1 MQISATD
8 PVAILIHCNDSCPFV
23 QFVGKNI
30 SLRTICLEFSCKR
43 AQSRTCSGYAERSRK
58 SRRRGSTERSDG
70 NRVRSA
76 RICVA
81 STMCLEGTTP
91 QDLPL
96 NKTSLHSCQ
105 FVRPNRSPFM
115 FIDTKIRVN
124 SCDSW
129 AYKNLSWATKNSRP
143 LYAFFIPEKPV
154 NPALIPLIRRYP
166 VVKAVYSCPAQL
178 YTTRHSPTQF

>member
-30 SLRTICLEFSCKR
+30 SLRTICLE
-43 AQSRTCSGYAERSRK
+43 
-58 SRRRGSTERSDG
+58 GSTVRSDG

>member
-1 MQISATD
+1 MRPQKTISSCPRCCHKTTPHCISANSCDRPGRHTRSAL
-8 PVAILIHCNDSCPFV
+8 PSCPFV
-23 QFVGKNI
+23 QFVGNNI
-30 SLRTICLEFSCKR
+30 SLRTICLE
-43 AQSRTCSGYAERSRK
+43 
-58 SRRRGSTERSDG
+58 GSTERSDG

-124 SCDSW
+124 SCNSW

-154 NPALIPLIRRYP
+154 NPALVPLIP
-166 VVKAVYSCPAQL
+166 
-178 YTTRHSPTQF
+178 

>member
-1 MQISATD
+1 MSSYKNNSLIAFVQISATD
-8 PVAILIHCNDSCPFV
+8 PVAILIRCNDSCPFV

-30 SLRTICLEFSCKR
+30 SLRTICLE
-43 AQSRTCSGYAERSRK
+43 
-58 SRRRGSTERSDG
+58 GSTERSDG

-129 AYKNLSWATKNSRP
+129 AYKNLSWATKNSWP
-143 LYAFFIPEKPV
+143 P
-154 NPALIPLIRRYP
+154 IRVFYP
-166 VVKAVYSCPAQL
+166 RK
-178 YTTRHSPTQF
+178 TRQPSTCSLNSLTPSS

>member
-30 SLRTICLEFSCKR
+30 SLRTICLE
-43 AQSRTCSGYAERSRK
+43 
-58 SRRRGSTERSDG
+58 GSTERSDG

-154 NPALIPLIRRYP
+154 NPALIPLIPWYP
-166 VVKAVYSCPAQL
+166 VLKAVYSSPAQL
-178 YTTRHSPTQF
+178 YTTQHSPTQLQPRTS

>member
-1 MQISATD
+1 MSSYKNNSLIAFVQISATD

-30 SLRTICLEFSCKR
+30 SLRTICLE
-43 AQSRTCSGYAERSRK
+43 
-58 SRRRGSTERSDG
+58 GSTERSDG

-129 AYKNLSWATKNSRP
+129 AYKNLSWAKNIFPIIRGQKYIRIFYPRKTRQPSTHS
-143 LYAFFIPEKPV
+143 LNF
-154 NPALIPLIRRYP
+154 LIHNR
-166 VVKAVYSCPAQL
+166 
-178 YTTRHSPTQF
+178 